1 MKFLIASKN
10 KKKLNE
16 MQRILSPLGIEV
28 LSESDSGYTFPEVEE
43 NGTTFA
49 ENARIKA
56 LSAMKT
62 TGLPAV
68 ADDSGLCIDAL
79 NGAPGI
85 YSARFSGDHNDDAN
99 NQKVF
104 DLLKDTPDDK
114 RTARFVCS
122 ICCVF
127 PNGDEIVA
135 NGVCEGKI
143 GYTLIG
149 ENGFGYDPLFIVGDK
164 SFAQLSNEEKD
175 KISHRGNAM
184 REFTQKLKEYM
195 KGQENDK

>member
-1 MKFLIASKN
+1 MKFIIASKN
-10 KKKLNE
+10 KKKLIE

-28 LSESDSGYTFPEVEE
+28 VSESDSGYTFPEVEE
-43 NGTTFA
+43 NGKTFA

-56 LSAMKT
+56 LSAMQT
-62 TGLPAV
+62 TGLPTV

-79 NGAPGI
+79 DGAPGI
-85 YSARFSGDHNDDAN
+85 YSARFSGDHDDSAN
-99 NQKVF
+99 NKKVF

-122 ICCVF
+122 ISCVF

-143 GYTLIG
+143 GYTLKG
-149 ENGFGYDPLFIVGDK
+149 ENGFGYDPLFMVGDK
-164 SFAQLSNEEKD
+164 SFAELSDEEKD
-175 KISHRGNAM
+175 KLSHRGNAM
-184 REFTQKLKEYM
+184 REFTQKLQEYL
-195 KGQENDK
+195 KGQENDQ

>member
-28 LSESDSGYTFPEVEE
+28 VSESDSGYTFPEVEE

-49 ENARIKA
+49 ENAKIKA

-104 DLLKDTPDDK
+104 DLLKDIPDDK

-149 ENGFGYDPLFIVGDK
+149 ENGFGYDPLFMVGDK

-184 REFTQKLKEYM
+184 REFTQKLKEHL

>member
-28 LSESDSGYTFPEVEE
+28 VSESDSGYTFPEVEE

-49 ENARIKA
+49 ENAKIKA

-149 ENGFGYDPLFIVGDK
+149 ENGFGYDPLFMVGDK

-184 REFTQKLKEYM
+184 REFTQKLKEHL

>member
-28 LSESDSGYTFPEVEE
+28 VSESDSGYTFPEVEE

-49 ENARIKA
+49 ENAKIKA

-99 NQKVF
+99 NQRVF

-149 ENGFGYDPLFIVGDK
+149 ENGFGYDPLFMVGDK

-184 REFTQKLKEYM
+184 REFTQKLKEYL

>member
-28 LSESDSGYTFPEVEE
+28 VSESDSGYTFPEVEE

-49 ENARIKA
+49 ENAKIKA

-149 ENGFGYDPLFIVGDK
+149 ENGFGYDPLFMVGDK

-184 REFTQKLKEYM
+184 REFTQKLKEYL

>member
-1 MKFLIASKN
+1 MKFLIASRN

-28 LSESDSGYTFPEVEE
+28 ASESDSGYTFPEVEE

-49 ENARIKA
+49 ENAKIKA

-149 ENGFGYDPLFIVGDK
+149 ENGFGYDPLFMVGDK
-164 SFAQLSNEEKD
+164 SFAQLSTEEKD

-184 REFTQKLKEYM
+184 REFTQKLKEHL

>member
-49 ENARIKA
+49 ENAKIKA

-149 ENGFGYDPLFIVGDK
+149 ENGFGYDPLFMVGDK

-184 REFTQKLKEYM
+184 REFTQKLKEHL

>member
-49 ENARIKA
+49 ENAKIKA

-99 NQKVF
+99 NQRVF

-149 ENGFGYDPLFIVGDK
+149 ENGFGYDPLFMVGDK

-184 REFTQKLKEYM
+184 REFTQKLKEHL